1 MSFWTVRGGKLG
13 NQTHNHKSCCKTAM
27 PAATIACPYWRTAF
41 GRRELGK
48 WFSSRPN
55 QINTLS
61 FSELFYDDLQAESWS
76 ESCQGLVRSR
86 EDPVVPFL
94 GLCSILACLAFIHLE
109 QLRIFI
115 MTKLSLYL
123 LQIQTFNL
131 IYQLH
136 RRVSPIWKPNILKIF
151 QWLLAPLQFGNCW
164 NFGKRGKIELRVNFL
179 MWQCIR

>member
-1 MSFWTVRGGKLG
+1 MSVLENCIREEGIGEVVQQSAQSIRLKHSALV
-13 NQTHNHKSCCKTAM
+13 SCFTKT
-27 PAATIACPYWRTAF
+27 
-41 GRRELGK
+41 
-48 WFSSRPN
+48 SSWVAIRVLPR
-55 QINTLS
+55 S
-61 FSELFYDDLQAESWS
+61 
-76 ESCQGLVRSR
+76 VRSG

-94 GLCSILACLAFIHLE
+94 GLCSILACLAFISLE

-123 LQIQTFNL
+123 LRIQTFNL

-151 QWLLAPLQFGNCW
+151 QWRSAPLQFGNCW
-164 NFGKRGKIELRVNFL
+164 NFGKRGKIELRFNLL